1 MAQNQLR
8 NPDNS
13 KSNFFERVYE
23 VTRLIPVGRVTTY
36 GAIARY
42 LGSAKSARMVGW
54 ALNSCHHLDEFLP
67 AHRVVNRVGLLSGQH
82 HFPGEDTMEQLLEG
96 EGIEVFESKVVE
108 FEKLFWDPSK
118 ELTFE

>member
-42 LGSAKSARMVGW
+42 LGSAKSSRMVGW
-54 ALNSCHHLDEFLP
+54 ALNGCHHLDEFLP